1 MCLME
6 PATVLETRPD
16 EAVVE
21 ADGRS
26 IVLPNFFV
34 PDLAAG
40 ESVVIGM
47 GHVLGRLSAADA
59 AELRRERAL
68 AYDGVDQAD
77 LAIHPG

>member
-68 AYDGVDQAD
+68 AYDGVDVAG
-77 LAIHPG
+77 AAMRPG